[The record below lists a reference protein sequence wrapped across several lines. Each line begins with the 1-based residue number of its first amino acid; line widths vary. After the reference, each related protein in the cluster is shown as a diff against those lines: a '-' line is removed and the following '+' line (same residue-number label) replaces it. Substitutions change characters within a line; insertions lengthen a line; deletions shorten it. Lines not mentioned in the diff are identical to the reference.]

1 MRVCVAPA
9 VRILL
14 VVAAF
19 VAAAGLAGAHHS
31 FVGTYDDKAPPV
43 TIKGEIVQF
52 LFRNP
57 HSFIHVM
64 APDDKGEM
72 QRWAIEWGGGGQ
84 IQRMGIT
91 RETLRPGDVVVITGV
106 PSRQRADHRLLIRKI
121 ERPIDGWN
129 WSGTVE

>member
-1 MRVCVAPA
+1 M
-9 VRILL
+9 
-14 VVAAF
+14 
-19 VAAAGLAGAHHS
+19 
-31 FVGTYDDKAPPV
+31 

-57 HSFIHVM
+57 HSFIHVL

-91 RETLRPGDVVVITGV
+91 RETLRPGDIVVITGV
-106 PSRQRADHRLLIRKI
+106 PGRQRADHRLLDQEDRAAGRWMEL
-121 ERPIDGWN
+121 ERHR
-129 WSGTVE
+129 

>member
-1 MRVCVAPA
+1 MKPVRPA
-9 VRILL
+9 VLL
-14 VVAAF
+14 VATCLVATS
-19 VAAAGLAGAHHS
+19 AAYAHHS
-31 FVGTYDDKAPPV
+31 FVGTYDEKAPPV

-64 APDDKGEM
+64 APDDKGEV

-91 RETLRPGDVVVITGV
+91 RETLKPGDVVIITGT
-106 PSRQRADHRLLIRKI
+106 PGRQRADHRLLIRKI
-121 ERPIDGWN
+121 ERPLDGWN

>member
-1 MRVCVAPA
+1 MIRTL
-9 VRILL
+9 ITSL
-14 VVAAF
+14 
-19 VAAAGLAGAHHS
+19 VAAACLLGASASAHHS
-31 FVGTYDDKAPPV
+31 FTGTYDERAKPM

-64 APDDKGEM
+64 APDEKGAM

-91 RETLRPGDVVVITGV
+91 RETLKPGDVVVITGA
-106 PSRQRADHRLLIRKI
+106 PGRQPADHRLLVRKI
-121 ERPIDGWN
+121 ERPLDGWK
-129 WSGTVE
+129 WEGTVD

>member
-1 MRVCVAPA
+1 MHAS
-9 VRILL
+9 RI
-14 VVAAF
+14 AGF
-19 VAAAGLAGAHHS
+19 VAAVWLTTGVVGAHHS
-31 FVGTYDDKAPPV
+31 FVGTYDDKAKPV

-64 APDDKGEM
+64 APDEGGQM

-91 RETLRPGDVVVITGV
+91 RETLRPGDVVVITGA
-106 PSRQRADHRLLIRKI
+106 PGRQAADHRLLVREIH
-121 ERPIDGWN
+121 RPLDGWK
-129 WSGTVE
+129 WSGTVD

>member
-1 MRVCVAPA
+1 MKPA
-9 VRILL
+9 RIVFLAI
-14 VVAAF
+14 AAF
-19 VAAAGLAGAHHS
+19 LLTGFAYAHHS
-31 FVGTYDDKAPPV
+31 FTGTYDQKAKPL

-64 APDDKGEM
+64 APDDKGQM

-91 RETLRPGDVVVITGV
+91 RETLRPGDVVIITGA
-106 PSRQRADHRLLIRKI
+106 PSRKAEDHRLLVRSI
-121 ERPIDGWN
+121 ERPLDGWK
-129 WSGTVE
+129 WSGDFD

>member
-1 MRVCVAPA
+1 MKPARV
-9 VRILL
+9 
-14 VVAAF
+14 AF
-19 VAAAGLAGAHHS
+19 VVIAACLTTGLAYAHHS
-31 FVGTYDDKAPPV
+31 FTGTYDEKAKPM

-64 APDDKGEM
+64 APDDKGDM

-91 RETLRPGDVVVITGV
+91 RETLRPGDVVVITGA
-106 PSRQRADHRLLIRKI
+106 PSRKAADHRMLVRRI
-121 ERPIDGWN
+121 ERPLDGWK
-129 WSGTVE
+129 WEGTVD

>member
-1 MRVCVAPA
+1 MKSTR
-9 VRILL
+9 L
-14 VVAAF
+14 VFLVIATCLTT
-19 VAAAGLAGAHHS
+19 GLAYAHHS
-31 FVGTYDDKAPPV
+31 FTGTYDEKAKPM

-64 APDDKGEM
+64 APDDKGDV

-91 RETLRPGDVVVITGV
+91 RETLKPGDVVVITGA
-106 PSRQRADHRLLIRKI
+106 PSRQAADHRLLVRRI
-121 ERPIDGWN
+121 ERPLDGWK
-129 WSGTVE
+129 WEGTVD

>member
-1 MRVCVAPA
+1 MT
-9 VRILL
+9 RIRTTVLA
-14 VVAAF
+14 VAACL
-19 VAAAGLAGAHHS
+19 AASGLASAHHS
-31 FVGTYDDKAPPV
+31 FVGTYDEKAPPV

-57 HSFIHVM
+57 HSFIHVL

-91 RETLRPGDVVVITGV
+91 RETLKPGDVVIITGV
-106 PSRQRADHRLLIRKI
+106 PGRQPADHRILIRKI

>member
-1 MRVCVAPA
+1 MKRP
-9 VRILL
+9 RILL
-14 VVAAF
+14 FAIAATLI
-19 VAAAGLAGAHHS
+19 AAAAGAHHS
-31 FVGTYDDKAPPV
+31 FTGTYDEKAKPV

-64 APDDKGEM
+64 APDANGEM

-91 RETLRPGDVVVITGV
+91 RETLKPGDVVIITGA
-106 PSRQRADHRLLIRKI
+106 PGRKAEDHRLLIRRI
-121 ERPIDGWN
+121 ERPLDGWN

>member
-1 MRVCVAPA
+1 MK
-9 VRILL
+9 RIIIASLVGASCLL
-14 VVAAF
+14 GGVAA
-19 VAAAGLAGAHHS
+19 AHHS
-31 FVGTYDDKAPPV
+31 FTGTYDERAKPQ

-64 APDDKGEM
+64 APDEKGQM

-91 RETLRPGDVVVITGV
+91 RETLKPGDVVVITGA
-106 PSRQRADHRLLIRKI
+106 PGRQPADHRLLVRKI
-121 ERPIDGWN
+121 ERPLDGWK
-129 WSGTVE
+129 WEGTVD